1 MKEEKQTIWETHFK
15 IRKKTT
21 QIQIKK
27 KLSLPSNLQ
36 DVCA

>member
-27 KLSLPSNLQ
+27 KTLTAQ
-36 DVCA
+36 